1 MHLDMDVTV
10 LKVTFFR
17 EALCDAPWH
26 LRKAL

>member
-26 LRKAL
+26 LTLYS